1 MKIPKGVLWSCQ
13 IVAAM
18 IIGFAAVTKFVGT
31 DGSVFIFSA
40 LGMEPFGRY
49 LIGAIELT
57 AASMLLTS
65 GFAAIG
71 ALFAIGTML
80 GATIAH
86 LSYLGLDVDGDA
98 GARVMMLSVVLTTA
112 VPVLIARRQNLPL
125 IGSTL

>member
-1 MKIPKGVLWSCQ
+1 MKIPNGVLWTFQ

-57 AASMLLTS
+57 SAAMLLTS

-71 ALFAIGTML
+71 ALFAVGTML
-80 GATIAH
+80 GATLAH
-86 LSYLGLDVDGDA
+86 LSYLGFDVDGDA
-98 GARVMMLSVVLTTA
+98 GARVVMLLVVVTTA
-112 VPVLIARRQNLPL
+112 VPVLIARRRNLPL
-125 IGSTL
+125 IGGTL